1 MSTQGERPEG
11 SAWREKVS
19 NRRGAWALSTTPSMS
34 VTTEA
39 PGESPAPSQKS
50 ARHDA
55 PSVEGSSL
63 AAASTFTFPNRI
75 QFGAGARRLLAAEV
89 ARLGIMHPLV
99 VTDPGLIDSGV
110 VAAVVGP
117 LAKPAIVYSDIQS
130 NPTEAD
136 VLAGLD
142 RYRNGSC
149 DGLIAIGGGSAI
161 DAAKAIRLLV
171 THPGRLAEYD
181 LTRGGQDRIKA
192 SMPPMVA
199 IPTTAGT
206 GSEAGRGT
214 LIQLRETGRKTI
226 ALSNYLLPSTA
237 VCDPEL
243 TCSLSPVLTAGT
255 GMDAFTHCVESYLST
270 TFHPMCDGIA
280 VEGLRYIS
288 KGLESAVR
296 DGSNAEARNAM
307 MMGALLGGI
316 SFHKGL
322 GVVHSLSHAL
332 GSEGRVHHGTINAIL
347 LPHALRFN
355 RDAAGPR
362 MADLAGRLGL
372 GRTGDAAGHLV
383 TLTELLLARMP
394 LPRRLGEL
402 EGLERDRIAEYSRL
416 AMLDHCHRT
425 NPRVCTPAD
434 MEDLLDR
441 AW

>member
-1 MSTQGERPEG
+1 MTFKLTRPKPTSWLASIGIATQ
-11 SAWREKVS
+11 
-19 NRRGAWALSTTPSMS
+19 
-34 VTTEA
+34 
-39 PGESPAPSQKS
+39 
-50 ARHDA
+50 
-55 PSVEGSSL
+55 
-63 AAASTFTFPNRI
+63 
-75 QFGAGARRLLAAEV
+75 
-89 ARLGIMHPLV
+89 
-99 VTDPGLIDSGV
+99 
-110 VAAVVGP
+110 
-117 LAKPAIVYSDIQS
+117 
-130 NPTEAD
+130 
-136 VLAGLD
+136 
-142 RYRNGSC
+142 SC

-171 THPGRLAEYD
+171 THPGRLADYD
-181 LTRGGQDRIKA
+181 LTRGGQDKDQVFDA
-192 SMPPMVA
+192 HD
-199 IPTTAGT
+199 
-206 GSEAGRGT
+206 GRHSHHGRH
-214 LIQLRETGRKTI
+214 RERGRARHLNSAPGDRRKTI
-226 ALSNYLLPSTA
+226 ALSNHLLPSTA
-237 VCDPEL
+237 ICDPDL
-243 TCSLSPVLTAGT
+243 TRSLSPVLTAGT

-270 TFHPMCDGIA
+270 TFHPLCDGIA

-288 KGLESAVR
+288 KGLETAVR

-332 GSEGRVHHGTINAIL
+332 GSEGRVHHGTMNAIL

-372 GRTGDAAGHLV
+372 GRAGDAAGHLV

-402 EGLERDRIAEYSRL
+402 EGLRARPDRRL
-416 AMLDHCHRT
+416 CTACHARSL
-425 NPRVCTPAD
+425 PSHQSAHCTPAD